1 MNDSAVPA
9 SAVTPI
15 PTDSPSAPTGQPD
28 MAASSAAGHVPAP
41 PCEAALEGLRRELHT
56 YRSVVDNLK
65 EVVFQTDA
73 AGLWTFL
80 NPSWTEILG
89 HDVQASLGTLFL
101 DYVHPEDRERNAAL
115 FAPLIERKKDY
126 CRHEVRYLARDGS
139 ARWVEVFAR
148 LTLDAQDRIVG
159 TSGTLTEVT
168 ERRRTG
174 ERLRL
179 AASVFD
185 GTSEGI
191 VITDPQA
198 RIIEVNDAFEAV
210 TGYRREHI
218 IGRTPALLSSG
229 RQDRAFYQR
238 MWESLLSTG
247 KWSGEIWNRRA
258 DGELVAELLR
268 ISAVYSER
276 GELTHYVGIFSDV
289 TGQKRQQEHLE
300 RLAHYD
306 ALTGLPNRVLALD
319 RLGQLMAGADRQG
332 HQVAVCYL
340 DLDGFKEV
348 NDRFGHAQGDA
359 LLVATAGR
367 IRHAVRDG
375 DTVARLGGDEFVL
388 LLARVHGMASV
399 QPVIERVLESLAQPY
414 SLAGEVPQVSASMGV
429 ALYPDHGA
437 TPDHLLRAADQA
449 MYRAKRLGKSR
460 ACMAGDGVERAPA
473 QEALIEEL
481 RAALAANQL
490 CLHYQPKVCART
502 RRVLGVEALVRW
514 QHPRRGLLPPGEFL
528 PAVHGTPLEVALDLW
543 VLRSAVRQLARW
555 RAQGRELGMSINV
568 SPGTLVLPD
577 LPATV
582 AEIVRE
588 AAPGQPQLLGGIE
601 LEVLE
606 TAALADLSAASR
618 AIQAC
623 AEHGISCALDDFGT
637 GYSSLSYLRRL
648 PVSALKIDRSFVSNM
663 LVDRGDLHIVR
674 AVIGLAE
681 AFGVETVAEGVETA
695 AHARLLDELGCTQL
709 QGFGIAKPMAAPLL
723 EAWLD
728 RRSGAVLEQAA

>member
-1 MNDSAVPA
+1 MPTVFPVPA
-9 SAVTPI
+9 VAQV
-15 PTDSPSAPTGQPD
+15 PTAPAAARPAADAPTE
-28 MAASSAAGHVPAP
+28 AV
-41 PCEAALEGLRRELHT
+41 CAALRHELRT
-56 YRSVVDNLK
+56 VRSVVDVLK

-73 AGLWTFL
+73 AGRWTFL
-80 NPSWTEILG
+80 NPAWTDVLG
-89 HDVQASLGTLFL
+89 HDVQASLGTPFL
-101 DYVHPEDRERNAAL
+101 DCVHPEDRERSAAL
-115 FAPLIERKKDY
+115 LAPLMEREQED
-126 CRHEVRYLARDGS
+126 CRHEIRCVARDGS
-139 ARWVEVFAR
+139 LRRVEVFAR
-148 LTLDAQDRIVG
+148 LTLDGQGRVVG
-159 TSGTLTEVT
+159 TSGTLTDIT
-168 ERRRTG
+168 ERRRAE

-179 AASVFD
+179 AASVFE
-185 GTSEGI
+185 GTHEGI
-191 VITDPQA
+191 VITDPQG
-198 RIIEVNDAFEAV
+198 RIVEVNDAFEAV
-210 TGYRREHI
+210 TGYRREQV

-229 RQDRAFYQR
+229 RQDRAFYER
-238 MWESLLSTG
+238 LWERLLTTG

-268 ISAVYSER
+268 ISAVHAED

-319 RLGQLMAGADRQG
+319 RLGQLMAGAHRLGPQG
-332 HQVAVCYL
+332 GQVAVCYL

-359 LLVATAGR
+359 LLMAAAAR
-367 IRHAVRDG
+367 MRHAVREG

-399 QPVIERVLESLAQPY
+399 QPVLERVLESLAQPY
-414 SLAGEVPQVSASMGV
+414 PLAGEAPQVSASMGV
-429 ALYPDHGA
+429 ALYPEHGTTA
-437 TPDHLLRAADQA
+437 DHLLRAADQA
-449 MYRAKRLGKSR
+449 MYRAKRLGKNR

-473 QEALIEEL
+473 QAVLIEEL
-481 RAALAANQL
+481 RTALATDQL
-490 CLHYQPKVCART
+490 RLHYQPKICART

-514 QHPRRGLLPPGEFL
+514 QHPVRGLVPPGDFL
-528 PAVHGTPLEVALDLW
+528 PVLQGTPLEVTLDLW
-543 VLRSAVRQLARW
+543 VLRAGVRQLAQW
-555 RAQGRELGMSINV
+555 RAAGRELGMSINV

-577 LPATV
+577 LPAAV

-588 AAPGQPQLLGGIE
+588 AAPLQPQLLGGIE

-606 TAALADLSAASR
+606 TAALADLGAASR
-618 AIQAC
+618 AIQTC

-648 PVSALKIDRSFVSNM
+648 PVRTLKIDRSFVSNM
-663 LVDRGDLHIVR
+663 LGDRGDLDIVR

-681 AFGVETVAEGVETA
+681 AFGVDTVAEGVETA
-695 AHARLLDELGCTQL
+695 AHARLLDELGCSQL
-709 QGFGIAKPMAAPLL
+709 QGFGIARPMAAPAL

-728 RRSGAVLEQAA
+728 RQDGLRLEQVA